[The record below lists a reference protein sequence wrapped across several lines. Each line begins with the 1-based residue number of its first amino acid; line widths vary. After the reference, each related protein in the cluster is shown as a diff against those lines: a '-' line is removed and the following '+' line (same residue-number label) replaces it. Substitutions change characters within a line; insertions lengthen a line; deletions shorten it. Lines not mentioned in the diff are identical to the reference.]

1 MRTLILRLILPL
13 LIALPSPAFA
23 WWEYGHQTVATIAA
37 AGLTPKAKR
46 AVARLIAQSAKL
58 ETPECPVRNM
68 EDASVWPDC
77 IKKLGDRFSY
87 AEYWH
92 YQDIPICKA
101 FNIKAECPNGQCV
114 TTQIPR
120 MARMLKDGKLP
131 VRERVQ
137 ALAFLVHL
145 VGDMHQPLHI
155 ADTGDAGGNR
165 TRVAYGAKSPDK
177 MNLHRVWDG
186 ELAERA
192 ISTPPGNAKGL
203 MSEITAEQR
212 AAWTAGDVTDWARES
227 WQLSRDTVYGK
238 LPVQANVCE
247 AKLEG
252 RVMLGQDYIAGGV
265 PAVREAVEKAGV
277 RLAVL
282 LNAALDPPPAP
293 EPGAAAAVKTP

>member
-1 MRTLILRLILPL
+1 MRTLFRLVLALTITLPT
-13 LIALPSPAFA
+13 PAFA
-23 WWEYGHQTVATIAA
+23 WWEYGHQTVATIATER
-37 AGLTPKAKR
+37 LTPKTKR
-46 AVARLIAQSAKL
+46 AVARLIAQSAVL
-58 ETPECPVRNM
+58 ETPECPIRNL

-92 YQDIPICKA
+92 YQDIPICKP
-101 FNIKAECPNGQCV
+101 FDIKAECPNGQCV

-120 MARMLKDGKLP
+120 MARMLKDQKLP

-165 TRVAYGAKSPDK
+165 TRVAYGAKAPDR

-192 ISTPPGNAKGL
+192 ISTPPGDAKGL
-203 MSEITAEQR
+203 MSEISSETRAEW
-212 AAWTAGDVTDWARES
+212 AKGNVTDWARES

-238 LPVQANVCE
+238 LPVKTNVCE
-247 AKLEG
+247 AKPEG
-252 RVMLGQDYIAGGV
+252 RILLGTDYVASGV
-265 PAVREAVEKAGV
+265 PVVREAVVKAGL
-277 RLAVL
+277 RLAVM
-282 LNAALDPPPAP
+282 LNAALDPPP
-293 EPGAAAAVKTP
+293 EPAAAAAVKTP